1 MSFFQQ
7 QIKIYT
13 MAQKK
18 LEELNTEFL
27 SSLEEYLKSK
37 GEIKEEDQQKIHTA
51 KEELQAAWIKIRE
64 VLMVLERI
72 EI

>member
-1 MSFFQQ
+1 MSFFLQ

>member
-1 MSFFQQ
+1 
-7 QIKIYT
+7 